1 MRVSAHWSAIHALKI
16 YIMIVW
22 LMMNR
27 ISYETKGRWQKMHF
41 EGKQIGRY
49 RFERLIGRG
58 AMGEVY
64 LAVDPRILQQVAV
77 KVLQAEPS
85 VYPATN
91 VAREAERF
99 RREASAI
106 ANLRHPHIVPLYDY
120 DETSIDETAITYLVI
135 PYYKEGSF
143 TSWLRRRGSDLLPM
157 EDVVYFVQQA
167 ADALQYAHDQ
177 QVIHRDVKPSNFLID
192 TSENSN
198 RPNLLLADFGI
209 SKFAMGTTAGGTQSL
224 GTLTYMPPEQLY
236 GRPTYASDQYAL
248 AIMAYELL
256 VGHPPFEGPA
266 PVLIRQHME
275 DQPQP
280 PSMLNPGLPR
290 AIDHVLLR
298 ALDKKPEN
306 RYPTI
311 SEFARALQQA
321 LPGTSDSPMGRI
333 EQGKETIP
341 SDTSASSSEETLTHP
356 SPAEEKQTTVAAANP
371 QAISAP
377 ETSSF
382 HSSPTQAAAM
392 PPTARPLLP
401 TRGSRLN
408 RRTLL
413 FLGIALLILLGGVVG
428 GVAFLFVSR
437 SSAGNYPMF
446 GFDPAHTHFNTQE
459 HTLTPANV
467 SQLEQRWVMPVGE
480 AIWSSP
486 AVADGSVYIST
497 VSPDS
502 KLYSFDAV
510 TGNRLWVFSDAHESL
525 ISSPAVVNGI
535 IYIGSLDHNLYAIN
549 ATTGRKLWSAQTTD
563 AIYSSPTVVDRTVY
577 VASRDGFLYAL
588 PAAGCGDTTCM
599 PLWKAP
605 IGMGADYSSPAVAN
619 GKVYIVTQDDAL
631 YVVDSQT
638 ERSRALVP
646 PKQRHSGQGSSP
658 SVADGVVYLG
668 SEDQNLYAYDADTG
682 KQLWAGPT
690 GASIDSAPAIANGVV
705 YVGSS
710 NGLLYAFNASGCGGK
725 ATCQPLWVGATGAA
739 IGSAPTVANG
749 VVYVGS
755 TDHKVYAFDASG
767 CQRQQCVSL
776 WSRSTGDAVSSS
788 PAVVNGMVY
797 IGSIDQKLYAFAL
810 KG

>member
-1 MRVSAHWSAIHALKI
+1 MRL
-16 YIMIVW
+16 
-22 LMMNR
+22 
-27 ISYETKGRWQKMHF
+27 

-49 RFERLIGRG
+49 RFEQLIGRG
-58 AMGEVY
+58 GMGEVY
-64 LAVDPRILQQVAV
+64 LAIDPRIQQQVAV
-77 KVLQAEPS
+77 KVLQAETS
-85 VYPATN
+85 AYPATN

-106 ANLRHPHIVPLYDY
+106 ANLRHPRIVPLYDY
-120 DETSIDETAITYLVI
+120 NETSIDEAAITYLVI

-143 TSWLRRRGSDLLPM
+143 ASWLRRRGSDLLPM

-167 ADALQYAHDQ
+167 ADALQYAHNQ

-192 TSENSN
+192 TGEDPN

-209 SKFAMGTTAGGTQSL
+209 SKFAIATTTSGTQSL
-224 GTLTYMPPEQLY
+224 GTLTYMPPEQLN

-256 VGHPPFEGPA
+256 VGHPPFEGLP
-266 PVLIRQHME
+266 PVVIRQHME

-290 AIDHVLLR
+290 AVDHVLLR

-306 RYPTI
+306 RYPAI

-321 LPGTSDSPMGRI
+321 LPGTSDIPMGRI

-341 SDTSASSSEETLTHP
+341 SDTSASSSEETLARP
-356 SPAEEKQTTVAAANP
+356 SPAEEKQTTGAAANP

-382 HSSPTQAAAM
+382 PSSPTQAAAM

-408 RRTLL
+408 WRTLL

-428 GVAFLFVSR
+428 GVAFLSLSR
-437 SSAGNYPMF
+437 SSPGNYPMF

-459 HTLTPANV
+459 HTLSPDNV
-467 SQLEQRWVMPVGE
+467 SNLEQRWVMPVGGE
-480 AIWSSP
+480 IWSSP
-486 AVADGSVYIST
+486 AVANGVVYIST

-502 KLYSFDAV
+502 RLYSFDAV
-510 TGNRLWVFSDAHESL
+510 TGNRLWVFSDAHDSL
-525 ISSPAVVNGI
+525 ISSPTVVNGI
-535 IYIGSLDHNLYAIN
+535 IYIGSLDSNLYAIN
-549 ATTGRKLWSAQTTD
+549 AATGRKLWSVQTTD
-563 AIYSSPTVVDRTVY
+563 AIFSSPTVVDGTVY
-577 VASRDGFLYAL
+577 FGSRDGFLYAL
-588 PAAGCGDTTCM
+588 PAAGCGDTTCV
-599 PLWKAP
+599 PLWKAH
-605 IGMGADYSSPAVAN
+605 IGMDAGYSAPAVAN
-619 GKVYIVTQDDAL
+619 GRVYIRTEDGAL

-638 ERSRALVP
+638 EQSRELVP
-646 PKQRHSGQGSSP
+646 PPTKPLYTGRGSSP
-658 SVADGVVYLG
+658 SVANGVVYLG
-668 SEDQNLYAYDADTG
+668 SDDQNLYAYDAATG

-690 GASIDSAPAIANGVV
+690 GARIGSAPAIANGVV
-705 YVGSS
+705 YVGSDD
-710 NGLLYAFNASGCGGK
+710 GLLYAFNASGCGGK
-725 ATCQPLWVGATGAA
+725 TTCQPLWVGATRDA
-739 IGSAPTVANG
+739 IETAPTIANG

-755 TDHKVYAFDASG
+755 NDHKVYAFNASG
-767 CQRQQCVSL
+767 CQRPHCVSL
-776 WSRSTGDAVSSS
+776 WNRSTGDVVWSS
-788 PAVVNGMVY
+788 PAVANGMVY
-797 IGSIDQKLYAFAL
+797 IGSKDKKLYAFAL

>member
-1 MRVSAHWSAIHALKI
+1 MPL
-16 YIMIVW
+16 
-22 LMMNR
+22 
-27 ISYETKGRWQKMHF
+27 

-64 LAVDPRILQQVAV
+64 LAVDPRIRQQVAV

-85 VYPATN
+85 VHPARN

-99 RREASAI
+99 RSEASAI

-120 DETSIDETAITYLVI
+120 NEISVDEAPIAYLVI

-143 TSWLRRRGSDLLPM
+143 ASWLRRRGSDLVPM

-167 ADALQYAHDQ
+167 ADALQYAHNH

-192 TSENSN
+192 SGENPN

-209 SKFAMGTTAGGTQSL
+209 SKFALGTTNSATQSV
-224 GTLTYMPPEQLY
+224 GTLTYMPPEQLQ

-256 VGHPPFEGPA
+256 VGHPPFEGPPPA
-266 PVLIRQHME
+266 VIHQHME
-275 DQPQP
+275 VQPQP
-280 PSMLNPGLPR
+280 PSMLNPGLPK

-298 ALDKKPEN
+298 ALEKKPEH

-321 LPGTSDSPMGRI
+321 LPATSDSPMGRI
-333 EQGKETIP
+333 EQGEETIA
-341 SDTSASSSEETLTHP
+341 SDTSASSSQETLADP
-356 SPAEEKQTTVAAANP
+356 SPAEEKQTTDAAANP

-382 HSSPTQAAAM
+382 PSSPTQAAAM
-392 PPTARPLLP
+392 PPTARSLLP
-401 TRGSRLN
+401 PRGSRLN

-428 GVAFLFVSR
+428 GVAFLFLSR
-437 SSAGNYPMF
+437 SSPGNYPMF

-467 SQLEQRWVMPVGE
+467 SKLEQRWVMPVGAE
-480 AIWSSP
+480 IWSSP
-486 AVADGSVYIST
+486 AVADGAVYIST
-497 VSPDS
+497 IEPDS
-502 KLYSFDAV
+502 SLYSFDAV
-510 TGNRLWVFSDAHESL
+510 TGKRLWVFSLAQKSAL
-525 ISSPAVVNGI
+525 ISSPAVANGI
-535 IYIGSLDHNLYAIN
+535 IYIGSLDGNLYAIN
-549 ATTGRKLWSAQTTD
+549 AATGRQLWSAQTGN
-563 AIYSSPTVVDRTVY
+563 AIFSSPTVVDGTVY

-588 PAAGCGDTTCM
+588 DAGGCGEKTCL

-605 IGMGADYSSPAVAN
+605 IGMGDYYSAPAVAN
-619 GKVYIVTQDDAL
+619 GKVYIRTVDGAL
-631 YVVDSQT
+631 YVVDAQT
-638 ERSRALVP
+638 QKSRELVP
-646 PKQRHSGQGSSP
+646 PPTKQRQTFFGSSP

-668 SEDQNLYAYDADTG
+668 SEDHNLYAYDAATG

-690 GASIDSAPAIANGVV
+690 GAPIGSAPAIANGVV
-705 YVGSS
+705 YVGSTD
-710 NGLLYAFNASGCGGK
+710 GLLYAFNASGCGGK
-725 ATCQPLWVGATGAA
+725 ATCQPLWVGATGDA
-739 IGSAPTVANG
+739 IDSAPTVANG
-749 VVYVGS
+749 VVYLGS
-755 TDHKVYAFDASG
+755 DDHKVYAFNASG
-767 CQRQQCVSL
+767 CQRPQCAPL
-776 WSRSTGDAVSSS
+776 WSRSTGDYVWSS

-797 IGSIDQKLYAFAL
+797 IGSKDKNLYAFAL